1 MENKN
6 KEQLDMEN
14 KNMSEHVEKE
24 STTDNRGDSED
35 HLKNNVDEC
44 KM

>member
-14 KNMSEHVEKE
+14 KNMGEHVEEE